1 MRYGL
6 VNIDINENEYEYIFK
21 HAIKDNKNL
30 KVTAAVISYR
40 LLSLN
45 STLTSAQWNMARQT
59 PET

>member
-21 HAIKDNKNL
+21 HAINDIKNL

-45 STLTSAQWNMARQT
+45 STLTSAQWYMAWQT
-59 PET
+59 LS

>member
-21 HAIKDNKNL
+21 HAIKDIKNL
-30 KVTAAVISYR
+30 KVTVAVISYR

-45 STLTSAQWNMARQT
+45 STPTSAQWNMTWQT
-59 PET
+59 VS